1 MNHTG
6 NAVSRPSPLSALSRA
21 EWLCLALV
29 VLAHVLPVGWLLCGS
44 VTDPPEMTPPIAGML
59 VSGSGGTGGSAAGRA
74 GNVAGSGQN
83 GKAMDDKGRTMPA
96 PRHATPK
103 APAPSRSERALPD
116 RTAVPQTSPS
126 VASSVTQSHDA
137 GTIGDK
143 AAAGAGSHALSGG
156 TGADKAGPGDSG
168 DGKGSVQG
176 SGTGGAGHGSGNGS
190 GFSGPDGSGFSNPKP
205 PYPAI
210 SRRMG
215 EEGLVVLSVYILAD
229 GTVGDVSIKKS
240 SGFRRLDESALKTVR
255 RWRYVPAKRHGKPV
269 AIRYAQP
276 IRFSLND

>member
-29 VLAHVLPVGWLLCGS
+29 VLAHVLPVCWLLCGS
-44 VTDPPEMTPPIAGML
+44 VTDPPEMTPPIAGVL
-59 VSGSGGTGGSAAGRA
+59 VSGSGGTGGGAAGRT
-74 GNVAGSGQN
+74 GDGLSGRKER
-83 GKAMDDKGRTMPA
+83 GKTTHDQDKTVFAPKPAMAKN
-96 PRHATPK
+96 
-103 APAPSRSERALPD
+103 PSRAERAMAN
-116 RTAVPQTSPS
+116 RTAVSQASPS
-126 VASSVTQSHDA
+126 VASSVTQSRDT
-137 GTIGDK
+137 GTIADK
-143 AAAGAGSHALSGG
+143 AATGAGSHALSGG
-156 TGADKAGPGDSG
+156 ARTGETGSGGNGASG
-168 DGKGSVQG
+168 DGKGS
-176 SGTGGAGHGSGNGS
+176 GTGGSGHGGGNGN
-190 GFSGPDGSGFSNPKP
+190 GFAGPDGTAFSNPKP

-229 GTVGDVSIKKS
+229 GTVGDVSVKKS

-255 RWRYVPAKRHGKPV
+255 HWRYAPAKRHGKPV

>member
-6 NAVSRPSPLSALSRA
+6 NAVSRSSPLSALSRA

-29 VLAHVLPVGWLLCGS
+29 VLAHVLPVCWLLCGS
-44 VTDPPEMTPPIAGML
+44 VTDPPEMTPPIAGVL
-59 VSGSGGTGGSAAGRA
+59 VSGSGGTGGGATGRA
-74 GNVAGSGQN
+74 GDGLPGHKERGKTTHDQ
-83 GKAMDDKGRTMPA
+83 GKAASA
-96 PRHATPK
+96 PKTAMVKKPL
-103 APAPSRSERALPD
+103 PSRAERAMAN
-116 RTAVPQTSPS
+116 RTAVSQTSPS

-137 GTIGDK
+137 ATTATDK
-143 AAAGAGSHALSGG
+143 NVAGGAGLQATSGG
-156 TGADKAGPGDSG
+156 TGKGGNELSG
-168 DGKGSVQG
+168 NGNG
-176 SGTGGAGHGSGNGS
+176 SGTGGSGHGSGSGN

-229 GTVGDVSIKKS
+229 GTVGEVSIKKS

-255 RWRYVPAKRHGKPV
+255 RWRYAPAKRHGKPV
-269 AIRYAQP
+269 AIRYTQP